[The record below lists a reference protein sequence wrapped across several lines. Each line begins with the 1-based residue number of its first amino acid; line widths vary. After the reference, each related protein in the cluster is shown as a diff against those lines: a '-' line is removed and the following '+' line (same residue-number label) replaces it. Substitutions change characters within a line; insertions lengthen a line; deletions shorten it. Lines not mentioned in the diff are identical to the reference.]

1 MFNKIL
7 LKKNKT
13 VKNEQG
19 FTLVEM
25 MIVVLIIGILT
36 STGLLV
42 AGKQQ
47 REAIIATV
55 KHDVDSNKSI
65 MTPGSGG
72 KAYVK
77 TEVFKP
83 NAAATDQNVTR
94 YVVSPKQDEACT
106 DTTRTFAPDDVVVY
120 RFLSS
125 VGKMEPLACPDL
137 VGDETIIITPPEGG
151 GGTVTPPEDGGEGGT
166 ETPSP
171 EPSESGEPNNGD
183 DGINTDPISPGN
195 DDTII
200 DIKISSNETYRVCYT
215 ITVTSKKDSGAV
227 WAVKVRKDIAP
238 FLNNFIEGDGGDSR
252 FVRRDLGDHYM
263 ISGTGD
269 KALASVSRPVVYGG
283 GGSSFCT
290 KAPNNRAVIPDYTK
304 SNIAAS
310 GNPTGGAWYGT
321 QNFSVQNSSQYY
333 TGWSVEV
340 DLTDLRKVVNAR
352 PNDVPRVDNDVAI
365 DVVHLGGNIYRITS
379 NVSYRAVKEDKP
391 YTFTVRIG

>member
-1 MFNKIL
+1 MFNKL
-7 LKKNKT
+7 ALKKNQK

-42 AGKQQ
+42 AGDQQ
-47 REAIIATV
+47 RQAIIATV
-55 KHDVDSNKSI
+55 KHDVASNKSI
-65 MTPGSGG
+65 MSPGNAG

-77 TEVFKP
+77 PAVFEP
-83 NAAATDQNVTR
+83 DAAATDQNVTK

-106 DTTRTFAPDDVVVY
+106 DTTRTFSPGDVVVY
-120 RFLSS
+120 RFLST
-125 VGKMEPLACPDL
+125 VGKIEPLACPDL
-137 VGDETIIITPPEGG
+137 LGDETIVITPPAGG
-151 GGTVTPPEDGGEGGT
+151 GGAVTPPGGGGEVQPSPSPT
-166 ETPSP
+166 ET
-171 EPSESGEPNNGD
+171 GQPNNGD
-183 DGINTDPISPGN
+183 DGKSTDPISPGN

-200 DIKISSNETYRVCYT
+200 DVKISSNETYRVCYV
-215 ITVTSKKDSGAV
+215 ITVTSKNNTGAV

-252 FVRRDLGDHYM
+252 FVRKDLGDHYLL
-263 ISGTGD
+263 SGTGD
-269 KALASVSRPVVYGG
+269 KALASVSRPIVYGG

-290 KAPNNRAVIPDYTK
+290 KAPNNRAVIPEYTK
-304 SNIAAS
+304 SDIAAINS
-310 GNPTGGAWYGT
+310 PSGGAWYGT
-321 QNFSVQNSSQYY
+321 QNFSVKNSSQYH

-365 DVVHLGGNIYRITS
+365 DVVHLGGNIYKISS
-379 NVSYRAVKEDKP
+379 NVSYRSVKEGSP